1 MAEYKAPV
9 KEMKFTL
16 CDVVEM
22 DEITSIEKYNDA
34 TADIVEAVLI
44 EGAKYAGEVLS
55 PTNRVGD
62 EQGATLSKND
72 VTTAPGFKEAY
83 KTFCENG
90 WNGISSDPEYG
101 GQGLP
106 QLLGLSVMEMIDSA
120 NMAFSLCPMLTAAA
134 IEAIEAH
141 GTDEQKST
149 YLEKLISG
157 EWTGSM
163 NLTEPNAGSDVG
175 ALRTKAIKQED
186 GTYLIKGQKIF
197 ITYGEHDMTDNIIH
211 LVLARLPDAPAGT
224 RGISLFIVPKYLVNS
239 DGSLGERNDAYC
251 VSLEHKMGIHASPTC
266 TMIYGDEDNCVG
278 YLLGE
283 ENKGMMSMFIMMN
296 IARLNV
302 GIQGVACSE
311 RAYQLALDYAK
322 ERVQGTSV
330 KTGNQSPIIE
340 HPDVRRMLM
349 TIKSTTEAARALTYL
364 NAKAIDLSKSHPQKE
379 IRDKNKGLA
388 DLLTPLSKA
397 YGTDLGVENASLAM
411 QVFGGMGYMEETG
424 IAQILRD
431 ARINP
436 IYEGT
441 NGIQAMDLAGRKLAI
456 DDGKHWRALILEI
469 ETFAKSL
476 PAGEEFKTISKNLI
490 KINELSKDC
499 AEWLLSQH
507 NVNLS
512 NTMTGSVPFLR
523 LLSTTVCCYLMAKGA
538 VAASGKLDLDSEDKE
553 FLKAKVI
560 SARFYAEQI
569 VPLVFGSKEIIQSG
583 DDLFFA
589 IDAENMS

>member
-1 MAEYKAPV
+1 MPEYKAPV

-16 CDVVEM
+16 CDVIDM
-22 DEITSIEKYNDA
+22 KEITSIEQYKDA
-34 TADIVEAVLI
+34 TEDIIEAVLQ

-55 PTNRVGD
+55 PTNIVGD
-62 EQGATLSKND
+62 QQGATWSED
-72 VTTAPGFKEAY
+72 GVRTADGFKEAY
-83 KTFCENG
+83 NIYCENG
-90 WNGISSDPEYG
+90 WNGISANPEYG

-106 QLLGLSVMEMIDSA
+106 QILGLSVMEMVDSA
-120 NMAFSLCPMLTAAA
+120 NMAFSLCPILTAGA

-141 GTDEQKST
+141 GTVEQKNT
-149 YLEKLISG
+149 YLKKLING

-163 NLTEPNAGSDVG
+163 NLTESNAGSDVG
-175 ALRTKAIKQED
+175 ALRTKAVKQGD

-211 LVLARLPDAPAGT
+211 LVLARLLDAPEGT
-224 RGISLFIVPKYLVNS
+224 RGISLFIVPKYLINN
-239 DGSLGERNDAYC
+239 DGSLGVRNDAHC
-251 VSLEHKMGIHASPTC
+251 VSVEHKLGIHASPTC
-266 TMIYGDEDNCVG
+266 TMAFGDKNNCIG

-283 ENKGMMSMFIMMN
+283 ENKGMMSMFTMMN
-296 IARLNV
+296 SARLNV
-302 GIQGVACSE
+302 GIQGVSCSE
-311 RAYQLALDYAK
+311 RAYQMALGYAK
-322 ERVQGTSV
+322 ERVQGISV
-330 KTGNQSPIIE
+330 KTGATALIIE

-364 NAKAIDLSKSHPQKE
+364 NGMAIDLSKFHPDEDAKE
-379 IRDKNKGLA
+379 RYKGLA

-397 YGTDLGVENASLAM
+397 YCTDLGVENSSLAM
-411 QVFGGMGYMEETG
+411 QVFGGMGYIEETG

-441 NGIQAMDLAGRKLAI
+441 NGIQAMDLAGRKLGL
-456 DDGKHWRALILEI
+456 DDGKHWRALLKEI
-469 ETFAKSL
+469 ESFSKTL
-476 PAGEEFKTISKNLI
+476 PDTKEFKMLTKNLTKVSEI
-490 KINELSKDC
+490 SKDC

-512 NTMTGSVPFLR
+512 NAMAGSVPFLR

-538 VAASGKLDLDSEDKE
+538 VAARKKLDLSDEDKE
-553 FLKAKVI
+553 FLTGKII

-569 VPLVFGSKEIIQSG
+569 VPLVFGSTEIIQSG